1 MKSDFSIFRNKVFT
15 AVLFFFL
22 LLLSSCKSTRLA
34 QDFDASNSK
43 WTFVQEGLE
52 KTEGTFEGVRWYCIK
67 TKLNEAEFTPLVLPG
82 TKLSKAQ
89 NITKIAKQN
98 KTAVCV
104 NSTPFAK
111 NGKWFEPVG
120 IVKKDGQIIS
130 LPVERYSAIAFE
142 TDSNKIAKKAVVLTN
157 QKEDEIAKY
166 DNVSGGFFRILEKSS
181 IIHFKKIYKPRIVL
195 GTNENGTEIF
205 FFATN
210 SMSYEQCAQVL
221 LGLGCTDALLMDGGS
236 STQICLNKKQL
247 IHIPFRRKVPT
258 FLGLVKSDS
267 K

>member
-34 QDFDASNSK
+34 QNFDASNSK

-111 NGKWFEPVG
+111 NGKWLEPVG

-142 TDSNKIAKKAVVLTN
+142 TDSNKIAKKAVVLT
-157 QKEDEIAKY
+157 
-166 DNVSGGFFRILEKSS
+166 FFRILEKSS

-258 FLGLVKSDS
+258 FLGLVKVEF
-267 K
+267 

>member
-1 MKSDFSIFRNKVFT
+1 MKKSKI
-15 AVLFFFL
+15 AVLIPCYNESKTIEKVVKDYRKEL
-22 LLLSSCKSTRLA
+22 PEA
-34 QDFDASNSK
+34 DIYVYDNNSN
-43 WTFVQEGLE
+43 
-52 KTEGTFEGVRWYCIK
+52 
-67 TKLNEAEFTPLVLPG
+67 
-82 TKLSKAQ
+82 
-89 NITKIAKQN
+89 
-98 KTAVCV
+98 
-104 NSTPFAK
+104 
-111 NGKWFEPVG
+111 
-120 IVKKDGQIIS
+120 DD
-130 LPVERYSAIAFE
+130 
-142 TDSNKIAKKAVVLTN
+142 TDKIAKKAVVLTN